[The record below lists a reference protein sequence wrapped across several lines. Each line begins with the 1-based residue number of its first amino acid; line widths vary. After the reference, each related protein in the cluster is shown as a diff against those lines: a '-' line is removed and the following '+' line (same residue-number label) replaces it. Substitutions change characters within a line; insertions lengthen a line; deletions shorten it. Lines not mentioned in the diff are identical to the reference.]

1 MSGPTSFRLSQETF
15 ELLKKNRDFYESL
28 FDLQKKKESPLL
40 PKATDAESRTESKLR
55 DNGDVEVSL
64 VLPVDDDGDAANG
77 RIYVRDTFV
86 FDPSERVLKSYQR
99 SFEHNG
105 KGGDEWKGWLG
116 KYQALSDAAGRA
128 ATDPTV
134 QKFAHRVA
142 RSYGRP
148 IVDDAA
154 NTLPEIKAA
163 FEKERRLLKTT
174 NQQVLDLNAGLELKI
189 KDKLNF
195 YNLAWRDGKLEVTV
209 QFSVD
214 DDADAA
220 NGRILLRDKFKLDAE
235 TLAFEG
241 FQRSWAPAPGAEGDA
256 RMQAALR
263 KLQAGPD
270 PSAEEAGAFI
280 QALLP
285 ALLPK
290 GEPDGS
296 AVLAL
301 LGAGKQLPKD
311 YRSPLARRGQ
321 GDPEGLKAA
330 AQSSLEAMYVVAQ
343 EQVMKR
349 YDESQGWL
357 HFGGS
362 VDQVKEKGLVEGLF
376 QKAKAASEKSPG
388 LNPFALFQKLELS
401 GEEQK
406 LRDRLLGDKLMQEFD
421 ALAHEPDAA
430 LRGKSLAI
438 LAQQKLLIDEGM
450 GESAMF
456 LAEQLKKDPAT
467 QRVGEDILAVVQG
480 KGDFGQK
487 VGYVLPLFCKEV
499 SKPSMLLGMAAAPFM
514 GTAFELGGLKL
525 AAWAY
530 DAKKISDIGR
540 GAKLGAAVLGMTGE
554 AVGFTAIHRGFER
567 MHHGGDKAWN
577 GAWQEIVSATLMFGG
592 MRLTHG
598 ATGLATARMAEGAW
612 GSKLGYRFGEGQFAG
627 ALGRSPTGRFF
638 FDGAAHAAG
647 KGVPTLTTSGK
658 ALSGTMNHLGG
669 ILTMQ
674 ASGWA
679 SRKLGLMPENNQ
691 SFGANFF
698 DATVMYTQAMVGS
711 HAANMAS
718 GGSLHRNLGAFKMG
732 VENLKKGLP
741 VPPPASPAAP
751 DPAAQAKP
759 DPAQAP
765 ATPTPVDPNAAAAP
779 VPAPAAKKP
788 SLTERLR
795 ARFAKAAPEPKA
807 PTPTADPAVAAPV
820 DPAAAPAEA
829 KKPSLLD
836 RLLAGRDG
844 KTKTVLEAA
853 REWFGNLSPSKV
865 KALQAELAKLRAEK
879 SAMEGEKAAKEE
891 SLGELQKQFDAL
903 KTERE
908 AARAE
913 VEAKGQEI
921 QGLRDQLTQIEGQKN
936 AAETLVTEKAQALG
950 EAEARLQDLEAK
962 KTEAEQKLR
971 DYQEQAELSELD
983 LGVGTLEQQI
993 EAHKA
998 ELGKLRKEKQEAEVQ
1013 AGAHRLAADELR
1025 RKLTEAET
1033 ELERRKHVDKA
1044 LKESEAN
1051 AAELGEKIVE
1061 LKGSLEDLQRQVG
1074 ELSAKDAGATRLTTE
1089 QAQKIAELAGLKT
1102 ELEGKLR
1109 QALEDIAGLR
1119 KQVGEREAEL
1129 KALNDSY
1136 EDVQAQLRSAN
1147 HRVEQQERSI
1157 TQLGK
1162 VKESLEAQKA
1172 ELEQSLA
1179 AETGDKTEIQ
1189 RQLDETAAKLK
1200 ETNRELGSVRHDLE
1214 ISKAGKKAAQE
1225 ESARLREN
1233 IERASQAREKSEG
1246 ELRQG
1251 LRDLEIQLR
1260 EQGKQLEASQKEAAE
1275 IGERLAEQT
1284 QRAETAEG
1292 REAALL
1298 QQQVELQKQH
1308 EATQTELGK
1317 AQRRID
1323 TLTREVEAKK
1333 AEIERH
1339 KTSIETYKQQIEGL
1353 RGKKKELDETLRQ
1366 LRVEHTLKLKE
1377 LEEVQKALEAE
1388 KAKEPE
1394 VVRDI
1399 NAELEL
1405 EARIEELTAEKA
1417 QSDRRLAE
1425 LEGAKSGLETK
1436 VADLDAAKKE
1446 LEKQLRSKEADL
1458 EIAQGAAKSANEDLQ
1473 TLRDRSAAEETRLK
1487 KSVDEWRNRATEA
1500 EAGKAT
1506 AEAKIRELDRVITE
1520 KRGRIETL
1528 ERNLEAKVTE
1538 LKASDGARKV
1548 LEGDVAR
1555 LERDLEAQMGLLES
1569 KKTELEGVQRELG
1582 ERIAKLV
1589 KEKGAHEKTI
1599 ANQVEEMGR
1608 LNAEITSLTGRLEG
1622 VEAAM
1627 AEAKA
1632 AALRDIS
1639 SLEGEKA
1646 QLSLEIQAKQAELRQ
1661 KDSELINTR
1670 ARVEELEGDLQGART
1685 AAETARRDFE
1695 TEKSGLEQKIAA
1707 QETALAEGRSALET
1721 AQAEV
1726 KGLRES
1732 LEGTNQELARERA
1745 AAKEWKQKFEGLEAT
1760 SKAEAKRLRGE
1771 AEELRGQ
1778 ERQAAQRAAEAI
1790 SRAESLDAALTEL
1803 RGQKESLE
1811 TDLSGKLS
1819 VAEQKAAREEGR
1831 ARQAEADLARAKAEH
1846 IAEAERLRLEAA
1858 EKGGQAALAEA
1869 KAREHEAALET
1880 ERARIRQLEG
1890 DLAAAKAEAE
1900 ALLAPASLRAEAEQ
1914 KAEDAGRRAAR
1925 LNEELTVAEQGKLA
1939 AERRVS
1945 ALEKELEALRSTTEA
1960 EAETLRTEA
1969 AGLRS
1974 RAEAAEARAKAAEG
1988 RIAAAEAEAEAARIE
2003 AAALRSDASGR
2014 SEAEATLG
2022 QLREEVAGLRKMVAE
2037 AEQRAADAD
2046 RRAAEFEEA
2055 LTASEQSA
2063 AESARQLKGL
2073 KAEKAAVDAELKA
2086 LKPKLEKAERDLTEA
2101 KTKRREAESELLGA
2115 RTRAAELEGQLAV
2128 TQGEIEAKAREL
2140 KETKDS
2146 VGKIWSE
2153 SQEAGRQAQKRI
2165 GELEA
2170 ELTPL
2175 RNAKD
2180 GLEEQI
2186 QIERD
2191 RVREVEQ
2198 TLELLLQSEEALKQE
2213 ITALKGERNTANL
2226 RAAGLERS
2234 LNERQAE
2241 IEGLNVALENEQ
2253 FMGFRGPH
2261 ELFGGADPRVQRVET
2276 RLQGTALLGDAQ
2288 GRVIGEA
2295 HLIAGGE
2302 EGMMKLAF
2310 TDGSR
2315 AAGRTSIGNIPNGG
2329 NGRRKFQEDG
2339 LYMSRFLLPDG
2350 TEVKVLAGADGA
2362 GGEGGPGAGAVAS
2375 SAFLQG
2381 VHARVAEAAREGKVA
2396 TAKEIFEAGVAAVEL
2411 QRSQADRNPQGQ
2423 MGMRTA
2429 TGAGAVI
2436 VVVGNEAMVAS
2447 VGDATV
2453 FLGRPNA
2460 EGGYDIQGYSNVDGI
2475 PIANGQGGWNYNQIV
2490 RGIHQYEPSLYRV
2503 TDLQPGDRFL
2513 IASDGFHENTSGGAY
2528 KQHGSR
2534 DSRQLHGFRPPT
2546 QETFSALRG
2555 GLKAT
2560 RGRVDSASLLHDLA
2574 LENIRQPGR
2583 SVIFEGEPIQL
2594 PQHVDKDNI
2603 FVLDY
2608 EHGKAP
2614 ASRYQIPITYSPLEP
2629 VPTAEQIRA
2638 AEAAAERSTAKGF
2651 KVPET
2656 VPGSDPNY
2664 QPRISDR
2671 TIADF
2676 HLKYVDDLARLYG
2689 SASEQASQ
2697 RILKLYLTFPE
2708 IEEVFNPSLLARAE
2722 DLKLQGDL
2730 FDAAKKRIDARKELG
2745 EEILKAAAAELE
2757 KIKNVHR
2764 PFEAPQA
2771 AEVERVLSAHQS
2783 LLERVFGE
2791 RAAEAATVYAGIL
2804 KNLPQVEATL
2814 GPAELAKME
2823 PADFE
2828 KFYKRKLRPGLH
2840 RDKHRYNEGTAADAA
2855 FTAAEKLNE
2864 LHQAAAEDRR
2874 ASGWTSA
2881 KALETGLREWP
2892 LDTATEYVVGKN
2904 GGANIRIPDNG
2915 VSRRHFKIYARVNRW
2930 VVEDVGST
2938 YGTFVNGQQVQTA
2951 QLKHGDRIQV
2961 GVDVEL
2967 QVQIDGP
2974 SGAARLVELPK
2985 KPGAGLPGQPEPIP
2999 SGDGAFAFKI
3009 PRGRP
3014 VYIGRKQIPDVL
3026 LSPDHFELIFKGNGW
3041 LIRDMGSD
3049 TGTQL
3054 NGADIQAGVD
3064 PATQRRT
3071 LGNFHPIKD
3080 GALVTVGG
3088 LTFRFHESTDHASLI
3103 QVAGQVSPPSSHGM
3117 RTPPPQVAQMRLQE
3131 GGTYK
3136 FNGPTGQE
3144 VAEVFWDGFDNGGGE
3159 FILKESTN
3167 RGQVWVSNNGIPEPL
3182 NGNTYA
3188 MSDGMTLG
3196 FGPHPDRS
3204 QWYVFKDG
3212 TLTALQQGRRP
3223 RAATEPMSPSE
3234 GMVIEFPA
3242 GAQPIKLGRKELG
3255 GSANIS
3261 NQHLSFTFHDKG
3273 WWVKDLGSSN
3283 GTYQNNQLISK
3294 GKGQEGEWRRVS
3306 TNDILSLGGVHFVFR
3321 LRPDGGIRLE
3331 QIQTAPAPMEP
3342 IPVSIPPSYVPSR
3355 TPQAFG
3361 PPSFNGSVMNL
3372 GWARVVRIVENKGE
3386 LGLQPVAEGE
3396 EPAPREYKLNL
3407 NKGGLF
3413 RGLFEKDL
3421 ARIEDMGEGRYRIEN
3436 VGFKQGM
3443 SITNPAKGKNIT
3455 VGLGRSDQ
3463 ALAGDTLE
3471 FDGQKITLQP

>member
-40 PKATDAESRTESKLR
+40 PKATDAESRTEAKVR

-64 VLPVDDDGDAANG
+64 VLPVDDDGDASNG
-77 RIYVRDTFV
+77 RLYVRDTFV
-86 FDPSERVLKSYQR
+86 FDASERVLKSYQR

-105 KGGDEWKGWLG
+105 KGGDEWKGWLA
-116 KYQALSDAAGRA
+116 KYQGLPDSAGRGA
-128 ATDPTV
+128 ADPVV

-142 RSYGRP
+142 RSYGRAL
-148 IVDDAA
+148 VDDAA

-174 NQQVLDLNAGLELKI
+174 NQQVLDLNAGLEFKI

-195 YNLAWRDGKLEVTV
+195 YNLAWRDGKVEVTL
-209 QFSVD
+209 QLSVD
-214 DDADAA
+214 DDADQA
-220 NGRILLRDKFKLDAE
+220 NGRILLRDKFTLDAE

-241 FQRSWAPAPGAEGDA
+241 HERTWKLAPGSEGDA
-256 RMQAALR
+256 RLQAVLK
-263 KLQAGPD
+263 KLQAGAKP
-270 PSAEEAGAFI
+270 PSEEAEAFV

-285 ALLPK
+285 AILPK

-301 LGAGKQLPKD
+301 LGAGKTLPKD
-311 YRSPLARRGQ
+311 YRSPFARRGQ

-362 VDQVKEKGLVEGLF
+362 VDQVKEKGLIEGLF
-376 QKAKAASEKSPG
+376 QKAKAASEKNPG
-388 LNPFALFQKLELS
+388 VSPFALFHKLELS
-401 GEEQK
+401 AEETV

-421 ALAHEPDAA
+421 ALAHESDAA

-438 LAQQKLLIDEGM
+438 LAQQKLLIDAGM

-467 QRVGEDILAVVQG
+467 QRVGEDILAIVQG

-598 ATGLATARMAEGAW
+598 MTGLATARMAEGAW
-612 GSKLGYRFGEGQFAG
+612 GAKLGYRFGEGQFAG

-647 KGVPTLTTSGK
+647 KGIPTLTTSGK

-674 ASGWA
+674 ASGA
-679 SRKLGLMPENNQ
+679 LSRKLGLMPENNQ

-698 DATVMYTQAMVGS
+698 DATVMYAQAMVGS
-711 HAANMAS
+711 HAANLAS

-732 VENLKKGLP
+732 VENLKKGIP
-741 VPPPASPAAP
+741 VTPLAPPAAP
-751 DPAAQAKP
+751 DPATQAKP

-765 ATPTPVDPNAAAAP
+765 ATPPPVDPNAAASPA
-779 VPAPAAKKP
+779 PAPAAKKP
-788 SLTERLR
+788 GLAERLR
-795 ARFAKAAPEPKA
+795 ARFAKTAPEAKA
-807 PTPTADPAVAAPV
+807 PTPTADPAVAPADPGAAPV
-820 DPAAAPAEA
+820 EA

-836 RLLAGRDG
+836 RLLAGREG

-865 KALQAELAKLRAEK
+865 KALEAELAKLRAEK
-879 SAMEGEKAAKEE
+879 ATMESEKTAKEA

-903 KTERE
+903 KTEQE

-913 VEAKGQEI
+913 VEAKAQEI
-921 QGLRDQLTQIEGQKN
+921 QGLKDQLTQVEGQKT
-936 AAETLVTEKAQALG
+936 AADNLVAEKAQALG
-950 EAEARLQDLEAK
+950 EAEARLKDLEAQK
-962 KTEAEQKLR
+962 AEAEQKLR

-983 LGVGTLEQQI
+983 LGVGSLEQQI
-993 EAHKA
+993 QAHKA

-1013 AGAHRLAADELR
+1013 AGAHRLAADELHR
-1025 RKLTEAET
+1025 RLTEAET
-1033 ELERRKHVDKA
+1033 ELERRKHVDEA
-1044 LKESEAN
+1044 LKESEAS
-1051 AAELGEKIVE
+1051 AAALGEKIAE

-1074 ELSAKDAGATRLTTE
+1074 ALSAKDEGATRLTTE
-1089 QAQKIAELAGLKT
+1089 QAQRIAELAGLKT
-1102 ELEGKLR
+1102 ELEGKLK

-1119 KQVGEREAEL
+1119 KTVGDREAEL
-1129 KALNDSY
+1129 NALNDRH
-1136 EDVQAQLRSAN
+1136 EDAQAQLRSAS
-1147 HRVEQQERSI
+1147 HRIEQQERSLG
-1157 TQLGK
+1157 QLGK
-1162 VKESLEAQKA
+1162 AKEALETQKT
-1172 ELEQSLA
+1172 ELEQALA
-1179 AETGDKTEIQ
+1179 AEAGNKTELQ
-1189 RQLDETAAKLK
+1189 RQLDETVAKLK
-1200 ETNRELGSVRHDLE
+1200 ETNRELGSVKHDLE

-1225 ESARLREN
+1225 ESARLRESM
-1233 IERASQAREKSEG
+1233 EKAAQAREKSEG

-1251 LRDLEIQLR
+1251 LRDLETRLR
-1260 EQGKQLEASQKEAAE
+1260 EQGLQLEASQKEAAE
-1275 IGERLAEQT
+1275 IGARLAEQT
-1284 QRAETAEG
+1284 QRAEAAEG
-1292 REAALL
+1292 REAAL
-1298 QQQVELQKQH
+1298 QQQHSELQKQH
-1308 EATQTELGK
+1308 ETTQTELGK
-1317 AQRRID
+1317 AQRKID

-1339 KTSIETYKQQIEGL
+1339 KTSIGTYQKQIEGL
-1353 RGKKKELDETLRQ
+1353 RAKKGELDESLRQ

-1377 LEEVQKALEAE
+1377 LETVQKELAAE

-1405 EARIEELTAEKA
+1405 EARIEELTTEKT
-1417 QSDRRLAE
+1417 QRDQRLAE
-1425 LEGAKSGLETK
+1425 LEG
-1436 VADLDAAKKE
+1436 AKKE
-1446 LEKQLRSKEADL
+1446 LEKQLRSKEVDL

-1487 KSVDEWRNRATEA
+1487 KSLDEWRHRATEA
-1500 EAGKAT
+1500 EAGKAN
-1506 AEAKIRELDRVITE
+1506 AEARIQELDRAITE

-1528 ERNLEAKVTE
+1528 ERNLEAKIAE
-1538 LKASDGARKV
+1538 LKASEGARKV
-1548 LEGDVAR
+1548 LEGDVAK
-1555 LERDLEAQMGLLES
+1555 LERELEAQKGLLES
-1569 KKTELEGVQRELG
+1569 KKAELEGVQRELG
-1582 ERIAKLV
+1582 ERIAKLE

-1599 ANQVEEMGR
+1599 ADQVAEMGR
-1608 LNAEITSLTGRLEG
+1608 LNAEITSLTGRLAG

-1639 SLEGEKA
+1639 ALEGEKA
-1646 QLSLEIQAKQAELRQ
+1646 QLSLELQAKQAELRQ

-1685 AAETARRDFE
+1685 TAEKARRDFE
-1695 TEKSGLEQKIAA
+1695 TEKAGLEEKIAA
-1707 QETALAEGRSALET
+1707 QEAALAEGRTALQT
-1721 AQAEV
+1721 AQGEA
-1726 KGLRES
+1726 KGLRQD
-1732 LEGTNQELARERA
+1732 LEVANQALAKEKA
-1745 AAKEWKQKFEGLEAT
+1745 AAKDWKQKFEGLEAT
-1760 SKAEAKRLRGE
+1760 SKAEAKRLRAE

-1778 ERQAAQRAAEAI
+1778 ERQAAQRAAEAVAK
-1790 SRAESLDAALTEL
+1790 AESLDAALAEL

-1831 ARQAEADLARAKAEH
+1831 ASQAVADLARAKAEH
-1846 IAEAERLRLEAA
+1846 TAEAERLRLEAA

-1869 KAREHEAALET
+1869 KAKEHEAALEA
-1880 ERARIRQLEG
+1880 ERAKIRQLEG

-1914 KAEDAGRRAAR
+1914 KAQDAARRAAR
-1925 LNEELTVAEQGKLA
+1925 LQEELTAAEQGKLA
-1939 AERRVS
+1939 AERRVA

-1960 EAETLRTEA
+1960 EAETHRTEA

-2003 AAALRSDASGR
+2003 AAALSSDASGR
-2014 SEAEATLG
+2014 SEAEAG
-2022 QLREEVAGLRKMVAE
+2022 LRRLNEEIAGLKEMVKE

-2046 RRAAEFEEA
+2046 RRAAEFEGA

-2063 AESARQLKGL
+2063 AESARKVEELRAQKT
-2073 KAEKAAVDAELKA
+2073 AVDKELKE
-2086 LKPKLEKAERDLTEA
+2086 LKPKLEKAERELTDA
-2101 KTKRREAESELLGA
+2101 KTKRKEAEGELLGA
-2115 RTRAAELEGQLAV
+2115 RSRAAELEGQLAV
-2128 TQGEIEAKAREL
+2128 KQGEVEAKAKEL
-2140 KETKDS
+2140 QAAQDQ

-2153 SQEAGRQAQKRI
+2153 SQEAGRQAQKKI
-2165 GELEA
+2165 GELER
-2170 ELTPL
+2170 ELTTL
-2175 RNAKD
+2175 RNAKEGFD
-2180 GLEEQI
+2180 EQI
-2186 QIERD
+2186 QIEQE

-2198 TLELLLQSEEALKQE
+2198 TLELLVAGEEALRQE
-2213 ITALKGERNTANL
+2213 VATLKGERDTANL
-2226 RAAGLERS
+2226 RAAGIERTLS
-2234 LNERQAE
+2234 QKQAE
-2241 IEGLNVALENEQ
+2241 LEGLNVALENEQ
-2253 FMGFRGPH
+2253 FMGFRSPH
-2261 ELFGGADPRVQRVET
+2261 ELFGGADPRAQRVET

-2315 AAGRTSIGNIPNGG
+2315 ASGRTSIGNVPNGG
-2329 NGRRKFQEDG
+2329 NGRRKFQGDSI
-2339 LYMSRFLLPDG
+2339 YMGRFLLPDG

-2362 GGEGGPGAGAVAS
+2362 GGEGGPGADAVAS

-2411 QRSQADRNPQGQ
+2411 QRNQADRNPPGQ
-2423 MGMRTA
+2423 KGMRTA

-2453 FLGRPNA
+2453 FLARPNA
-2460 EGGYDIQGYSNVDGI
+2460 EGSYDILGYSNVDGV
-2475 PIANGQGGWNYNQIV
+2475 PLPDGQGGWIYNQIA

-2513 IASDGFHENTSGGAY
+2513 IASDGFHENTSGGPY

-2534 DSRQLHGFRPPT
+2534 DSRQYHGFRPPT
-2546 QETFSALRG
+2546 QETFAALRG

-2574 LENIRQPGR
+2574 IENIRQPGR
-2583 SVIFEGEPIQL
+2583 LVTLEGEPIQL

-2614 ASRYQIPITYSPLEP
+2614 ASRYEIPINYSPLEP
-2629 VPTAEQIRA
+2629 VPTAEQILA

-2651 KVPET
+2651 KVPAT
-2656 VPGSDPNY
+2656 PPGSDPNY

-2676 HLKYVDDLARLYG
+2676 HLKYVEDIAKLYG

-2730 FDAAKKRIDARKELG
+2730 FDAAKKRIEARQDLG
-2745 EEILKAAAAELE
+2745 ENILKAAAAELE
-2757 KIKNVHR
+2757 KIKGIHR
-2764 PFEAPQA
+2764 PFEVPQA
-2771 AEVERVLSAHQS
+2771 AEVERILGAHRT
-2783 LLERVFGE
+2783 LLERIFGDG
-2791 RAAEAATVYAGIL
+2791 AAEAATVYAGIL
-2804 KNLPQVEATL
+2804 KNLPQVEAAL
-2814 GPAELAKME
+2814 GPAELAKLE

-2855 FTAAEKLNE
+2855 FTAAEKLSE
-2864 LHQAAAEDRR
+2864 LHKNAADYRQ

-2881 KALETGLREWP
+2881 KAIETGLREWP
-2892 LDTATEYVVGKN
+2892 LDTATEYVAGKN

-2999 SGDGAFAFKI
+2999 TGDGAFAFKI

-3014 VYIGRKQIPDVL
+3014 VYIGRKQIPDGA

-3054 NGADIQAGVD
+3054 NGVDIQGGVD

-3071 LGNFHPIKD
+3071 LGNFHAIQD

-3103 QVAGQVSPPSSHGM
+3103 QVAGQVSPPSSHAF
-3117 RTPPPQVAQMRLQE
+3117 RTPAPQVARLQLQE
-3131 GGTYK
+3131 GINYE
-3136 FNGPTGQE
+3136 FNSPDGRQ
-3144 VAEVFWDGFDNGGGE
+3144 VAEIFWDAFENGGGE
-3159 FILKESTN
+3159 FILREITN
-3167 RGQVWVSNNGIPEPL
+3167 HGQVWVLNGNSYEPL
-3182 NGNTYA
+3182 SGNTYA
-3188 MSDGMTLG
+3188 MADGLMFA
-3196 FGPHPDRS
+3196 FGPRPEQA

-3212 TLTALQQGRRP
+3212 SVTAIQNGRRP
-3223 RAATEPMSPSE
+3223 RASTEPMASPDA
-3234 GMVIEFPA
+3234 GVVIEFPI
-3242 GAQPIKLGRKELG
+3242 GGQPVKLGRRELG
-3255 GSANIS
+3255 GNANIS

-3294 GKGQEGEWRRVS
+3294 GRGQEGEWRRVS
-3306 TNDILSLGGVHFVFR
+3306 PNDILSLGGVHFVFKV
-3321 LRPDGGIRLE
+3321 RPDGGMRME
-3331 QIQTAPAPMEP
+3331 QIAAAPVPMEP
-3342 IPVSIPPSYVPSR
+3342 IPVSIPPSYMPSR
-3355 TPQAFG
+3355 GPQAFG
-3361 PPSFNGSVMNL
+3361 PPSFNGGEMKV
-3372 GWARVVRIVENKGE
+3372 GWARLIRIVENKGE
-3386 LGLQPVAEGE
+3386 VGLQAAESDE
-3396 EPAPREYKLNL
+3396 ATPREYKLNI

-3421 ARIEDMGEGRYRIEN
+3421 ARIEDLGEGRYRIEN

-3443 SITNPAKGKNIT
+3443 SITNPAKGKNII

-3471 FDGQKITLQP
+3471 FDGHQITLKP

>member
-40 PKATDAESRTESKLR
+40 PKATDAESRTESKVR

-64 VLPVDDDGDAANG
+64 VLPVDDDGNAANG

-116 KYQALSDAAGRA
+116 KYQALSDAQGRP

-235 TLAFEG
+235 TLTFEG
-241 FQRSWAPAPGAEGDA
+241 FERDWSPAPGAEGDA
-256 RMQAALR
+256 RMSAALR
-263 KLQAGPD
+263 KLQAGPN
-270 PSAEEAGAFI
+270 PPAEEAKAFI

-301 LGAGKQLPKD
+301 LGAGKTIPKD
-311 YRSPLARRGQ
+311 YASPLTRRGKVT
-321 GDPEGLKAA
+321 EGLKAA
-330 AQSSLEAMYVVAQ
+330 AQASLEAMYVVAQ

-376 QKAKAASEKSPG
+376 QKAKAASEKNPG
-388 LNPFALFQKLELS
+388 MNPFALLQKLELS
-401 GEEQK
+401 AEEQK

-499 SKPSMLLGMAAAPFM
+499 SKPSMLLGMAAAPFL

-612 GSKLGYRFGEGQFAG
+612 GSKLGYRFGEGEFAG

-647 KGVPTLTTSGK
+647 KGIPTLTTSGK

-741 VPPPASPAAP
+741 VAPPAPPAAP

-765 ATPTPVDPNAAAAP
+765 ATPTPVDPNAAAPA
-779 VPAPAAKKP
+779 PAPAAKKP

-795 ARFAKAAPEPKA
+795 ARFAKAAPEAKA
-807 PTPTADPAVAAPV
+807 PTSTADPAVAAPV
-820 DPAAAPAEA
+820 DPTAAPAEA
-829 KKPSLLD
+829 KQPSLLD

-844 KTKTVLEAA
+844 KTSTVFEAA
-853 REWFGNLSPSKV
+853 REWFRNLSPAKV
-865 KALQAELAKLRAEK
+865 KALEAELAKLRAEK
-879 SAMEGEKAAKEE
+879 TAVEGEKSAKET

-903 KTERE
+903 KAQQE

-913 VEAKGQEI
+913 LEAKGNEI
-921 QGLRDQLTQIEGQKN
+921 QALKDQLTQVEGQKT
-936 AAETLVTEKAQALG
+936 AAEKRVEEKTQALG
-950 EAEARLQDLEAK
+950 QAETRLQELEAK
-962 KTEAEQKLR
+962 KAEAEQKLQ
-971 DYQEQAELSELD
+971 DYKEQAELSELD
-983 LGVGTLEQQI
+983 LGVGSLEQQI
-993 EAHKA
+993 QAHKA

-1044 LKESEAN
+1044 LQESESN

-1061 LKGSLEDLQRQVG
+1061 LRGSLEDLQRQVG
-1074 ELSAKDAGATRLTTE
+1074 ELVAKDEGATRLTTE
-1089 QAQKIAELAGLKT
+1089 QAQRIAELAGVKT
-1102 ELEGKLR
+1102 ELEAKLK

-1119 KQVGEREAEL
+1119 KKVGDREAEL
-1129 KALNDSY
+1129 NALNDRY
-1136 EDVQAQLRSAN
+1136 EDAQAQLRSAN
-1147 HRVEQQERSI
+1147 HRIEQQERSI
-1157 TQLGK
+1157 QQLGK
-1162 VKESLEAQKA
+1162 AKESLEVQKT

-1179 AETGDKTEIQ
+1179 AETGNKAELQ
-1189 RQLDETAAKLK
+1189 AMLAETAAKLK
-1200 ETNRELGSVRHDLE
+1200 ETNRELGSVKHELE

-1225 ESARLREN
+1225 ESVRLRES
-1233 IERASQAREKSEG
+1233 IEKASQAREKSEG

-1251 LRDLEIQLR
+1251 LRDLETQLR
-1260 EQGKQLEASQKEAAE
+1260 DQGKQLEASQKEAAE
-1275 IGERLAEQT
+1275 IGARLAEQT
-1284 QRAETAEG
+1284 QRAEAAEG
-1292 REAALL
+1292 REATL
-1298 QQQVELQKQH
+1298 QQQQAELQRQH
-1308 EATQTELGK
+1308 EATQAELAK
-1317 AQRRID
+1317 AERKIG

-1353 RGKKKELDETLRQ
+1353 RGKKKEFDETLRQ

-1394 VVRDI
+1394 IVRDI

-1405 EARIEELTAEKA
+1405 EARIEELTAEKT
-1417 QSDRRLAE
+1417 QRDQRLAE
-1425 LEGAKSGLETK
+1425 LEGAKSGLEAK
-1436 VADLDAAKKE
+1436 VAELEGAKKA
-1446 LEKQLRSKEADL
+1446 LEKQLSSKEADL

-1506 AEAKIRELDRVITE
+1506 AEAKIRELDRAITE
-1520 KRGRIETL
+1520 RRGRIEAL
-1528 ERNLEAKVTE
+1528 ERNLEAKIAE
-1538 LKASDGARKV
+1538 LKTSEGARKV
-1548 LEGDVAR
+1548 LEGDVAK
-1555 LERDLEAQMGLLES
+1555 LERNLEEQKGLLES

-1582 ERIAKLV
+1582 ERIAKLE

-1599 ANQVEEMGR
+1599 ARQVEEMGS
-1608 LNAEITSLTGRLEG
+1608 LNGEITTLTGRLAG

-1639 SLEGEKA
+1639 ALEGERA
-1646 QLSLEIQAKQAELRQ
+1646 QLSLEIQAKQAEIRQ

-1685 AAETARRDFE
+1685 AAEAAKRNFE
-1695 TEKSGLEQKIAA
+1695 AEKAGLDQKIAA
-1707 QETALAEGRSALET
+1707 QETALAEGRTALET
-1721 AQAEV
+1721 AQGEA
-1726 KGLRES
+1726 KGLRGD
-1732 LEGTNQELARERA
+1732 LEAANQALAKEKA
-1745 AAKEWKQKFEGLEAT
+1745 AAKEWKQKYEGLEAT
-1760 SKAEAKRLRGE
+1760 SKAEAKRLRAE
-1771 AEELRGQ
+1771 AEELRRQ
-1778 ERQAAQRAAEAI
+1778 EGLAAQKAAEAVA
-1790 SRAESLDAALTEL
+1790 RAESLDAALTEL

-1811 TDLSGKLS
+1811 TDLSGRLS
-1819 VAEQKAAREEGR
+1819 VAEQKAAREESR

-1846 IAEAERLRLEAA
+1846 TAEAERLRLEAA

-1869 KAREHEAALET
+1869 KAKEHEAALET

-1890 DLAAAKAEAE
+1890 DLAASKAEAE

-1925 LNEELTVAEQGKLA
+1925 LKEELTAAEQGKLA

-1945 ALEKELEALRSTTEA
+1945 ALEKELEALRSATEV

-1974 RAEAAEARAKAAEG
+1974 RAEAAEARARAAEG
-1988 RIAAAEAEAEAARIE
+1988 RIATAEAEAEAARIE

-2014 SEAEATLG
+2014 SEAEASLG
-2022 QLREEVAGLRKMVAE
+2022 QLKQEIAGLKEMVRE

-2046 RRAAEFEEA
+2046 RRAAEFEGA

-2063 AESARQLKGL
+2063 AESALRVEEL
-2073 KAEKAAVDAELKA
+2073 KAQKAAIETELKA
-2086 LKPKLEKAERDLTEA
+2086 LKPRLEKAERDLTEA
-2101 KTKRREAESELLGA
+2101 KTKRKEAEGELLGA
-2115 RTRAAELEGQLAV
+2115 QARAAELEGQLAV
-2128 TQGEIEAKAREL
+2128 KQGEIDAKAKEL
-2140 KETKDS
+2140 QAAQEQ

-2153 SQEAGRQAQKRI
+2153 SQEAGRQAQQKI
-2165 GELEA
+2165 SALEKELA
-2170 ELTPL
+2170 TL
-2175 RNAKD
+2175 RNAKEGFD
-2180 GLEEQI
+2180 EQI
-2186 QIERD
+2186 QIEQE

-2198 TLELLLQSEEALKQE
+2198 TIELLVAGEEALRQE
-2213 ITALKGERNTANL
+2213 VTTLKGERDAANL
-2226 RAAGLERS
+2226 RAAGIERT
-2234 LNERQAE
+2234 LAQKQAE

-2261 ELFGGADPRVQRVET
+2261 DLFGGADPRAQRVET

-2315 AAGRTSIGNIPNGG
+2315 AAGRTSIGNVPNGG
-2329 NGRRKFQEDG
+2329 NGKRKFQEDG
-2339 LYMSRFLLPDG
+2339 LYMGRFLLPDG

-2381 VHARVAEAAREGKVA
+2381 VHARVAEAAREGKIA

-2423 MGMRTA
+2423 QGMRTA

-2436 VVVGNEAMVAS
+2436 VVIGNEAMVAS

-2460 EGGYDIQGYSNVDGI
+2460 EGGYDILGYSNVDGI
-2475 PIANGQGGWNYNQIV
+2475 PMPNGQGGWNFNQIV

-2534 DSRQLHGFRPPT
+2534 DSRQIHGFRPPT
-2546 QETFSALRG
+2546 QETFAALRG

-2560 RGRVDSASLLHDLA
+2560 RGRVDSASLLLDLA

-2583 SVIFEGEPIQL
+2583 LVTFEGEPIQL

-2614 ASRYQIPITYSPLEP
+2614 ASRYEIPIQYSPLEP
-2629 VPTAEQIRA
+2629 VPTAEQIQA

-2651 KVPET
+2651 KVPAT
-2656 VPGSDPNY
+2656 PPGSGPHH

-2722 DLKLQGDL
+2722 DIKLQGDL
-2730 FDAAKKRIDARKELG
+2730 FDAAKKRIDARPELG
-2745 EEILKAAAAELE
+2745 ENILKAAAAELE
-2757 KIKNVHR
+2757 KIKGVHR
-2764 PFEAPQA
+2764 PYEAPQA
-2771 AEVERVLSAHQS
+2771 AEVERVLSAHQT
-2783 LLERVFGE
+2783 LLERIFGDG
-2791 RAAEAATVYAGIL
+2791 AAEAATVYAGIL
-2804 KNLPQVEATL
+2804 KNLPQVEAAL
-2814 GPAELAKME
+2814 GPAELAKLE
-2823 PADFE
+2823 PAEFE

-2864 LHQAAAEDRR
+2864 LHKNAADYRR

-2881 KALETGLREWP
+2881 KAIETGLREWP

-2974 SGAARLVELPK
+2974 SGAVRLVELPK

-2999 SGDGAFAFKI
+2999 TGDGAFAFKI

-3014 VYIGRKQIPDVL
+3014 VYIGRKQIPDGS

-3054 NGADIQAGVD
+3054 NGVDIQSSVD

-3071 LGNFHPIKD
+3071 LGNFHSIKD

-3103 QVAGQVSPPSSHGM
+3103 QVAGQVAPPSSHVL
-3117 RTPPPQVAQMRLQE
+3117 RTPAPQVARLQLQE
-3131 GGTYK
+3131 GANYE
-3136 FNGPTGQE
+3136 FNNPGGRE
-3144 VAEVFWDGFDNGGGE
+3144 VAEIFWDGFENGGGE
-3159 FILKESTN
+3159 FILRELTN
-3167 RGQVWVSNNGIPEPL
+3167 HGEVWVLNGNNYEPL
-3182 NGNTYA
+3182 SGNTYA
-3188 MSDGMTLG
+3188 MGDGLMFG
-3196 FGPHPDRS
+3196 FGPRPDQA

-3212 TLTALQQGRRP
+3212 AVTAVQNGRRT
-3223 RAATEPMSPSE
+3223 RASTEPMASPAE
-3234 GMVIEFPA
+3234 GMAIEFLP
-3242 GAQPIKLGRKELG
+3242 GGQPIKLGRKELG
-3255 GSANIS
+3255 GNANIS
-3261 NQHLSFTFHDKG
+3261 NQHLSFTFHDQG

-3294 GKGQEGEWRRVS
+3294 GKGQEGEWKRVS
-3306 TNDILSLGGVHFVFR
+3306 PNDILSLGGIHFVFK
-3321 LRPDGGIRLE
+3321 LRSDGGLRLE
-3331 QIQTAPAPMEP
+3331 QIPAAPAPMEP

-3355 TPQAFG
+3355 PPQAYG
-3361 PPSFNGSVMNL
+3361 APSLNGSEMKV
-3372 GWARVVRIVENKGE
+3372 GWARLIRIVENKGE
-3386 LGLQPVAEGE
+3386 MGLQAVESDE
-3396 EPAPREYKLNL
+3396 SAPREYKLNI

-3421 ARIEDMGEGRYRIEN
+3421 ARIEDLGDGRYRIEN

-3443 SITNPAKGKNIT
+3443 AITNPAKGKNIQ

-3471 FDGQKITLQP
+3471 FDGHKITLQP